1 MSITGDWYNEFGSHM
16 RITADPTGCI
26 RGTYESHAGH
36 AVGAYPLVGRYE
48 TAAFPDHGT
57 PLGWTVAWR
66 NGKTDACSV
75 TSWSGQYYADDG
87 ERLCVTWLLTA
98 SAIAANTWEATAVGQ
113 DVFTRQPP
121 SREEA
126 ERRLRHAGATSHPRS
141 VSLDE
146 VTPV

>member
-1 MSITGDWYNEFGSHM
+1 MSITGDWYNEFGSFM

-26 RGTYESHAGH
+26 RGTYVSGAGH

-48 TAAFPDHGT
+48 TAAVPDHGS

-66 NGKTDACSV
+66 NAKTDACSV
-75 TSWSGQYYADDG
+75 TSWNGQYYGDG
-87 ERLCVTWLLTA
+87 EERLCVTWLLTA
-98 SAIAANTWEATAVGQ
+98 SAAEANTWEATAVGQ
-113 DVFTRQPP
+113 DVFTRRAP

-126 ERRLRHAGATSHPRS
+126 ERRLRHAEATSHPRP

-146 VTPV
+146 VTPA